1 VSLAEQECC
10 IASCLFSFLLV
21 VVVVAYHPPTTARH
35 THRRPSASHLSIHC
49 TMNKYFAV
57 GEQQFVELPD
67 GTQLRRLSVSVVGA
81 PKAGTSTQLAVDRLL
96 G

>member
-1 VSLAEQECC
+1 
-10 IASCLFSFLLV
+10 
-21 VVVVAYHPPTTARH
+21 
-35 THRRPSASHLSIHC
+35 
-49 TMNKYFAV
+49 MNKYFAV